1 MKYLSFQDISQI
13 KLSKLSCDD
22 LIQLLGKINEL
33 RATMESLS
41 VNLKENAITGKVL
54 MYCDLNEL
62 KVVSLYSLLNV
73 SKMCKIMNSTSQI
86 DCSIQ
91 YEMHNH

>member
-1 MKYLSFQDISQI
+1 MLPFQDISQI

-22 LIQLLGKINEL
+22 LIQLLGQINEL
-33 RATMESLS
+33 KGTMESLS

-62 KVVSLYSLLNV
+62 KLVSLNINL
-73 SKMCKIMNSTSQI
+73 
-86 DCSIQ
+86 
-91 YEMHNH
+91 